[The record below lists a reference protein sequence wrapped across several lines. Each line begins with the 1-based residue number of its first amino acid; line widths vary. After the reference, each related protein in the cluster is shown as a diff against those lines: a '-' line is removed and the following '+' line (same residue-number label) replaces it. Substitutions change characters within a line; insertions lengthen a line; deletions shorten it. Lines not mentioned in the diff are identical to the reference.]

1 MTAMSFQGQE
11 TPYTRRNGLQRIAWP
26 HLNVREARKRYK
38 IIAKRNVV
46 PPITEASASNV
57 FWELW
62 QNSSKHEAM
71 FTYQDAPVDAWNNR
85 LVFFSSLIRLIYC
98 LFCSKGP
105 MARGPQKS
113 GFGHDTRFGSTW
125 LSWGASSM

>member
-46 PPITEASASNV
+46 PPITEAIASNV
-57 FWELW
+57 FWE
-62 QNSSKHEAM
+62 
-71 FTYQDAPVDAWNNR
+71 F
-85 LVFFSSLIRLIYC
+85 
-98 LFCSKGP
+98 
-105 MARGPQKS
+105 
-113 GFGHDTRFGSTW
+113 
-125 LSWGASSM
+125 